1 MKWTETVNIVAI
13 VTLAYFF
20 LVFYR
25 YRINSFYNDAER
37 RAVSLRQLT

>member
-13 VTLAYFF
+13 VTLAYF
-20 LVFYR
+20 LVLYR

>member
-1 MKWTETVNIVAI
+1 MDRDSKHSCNCDFG
-13 VTLAYFF
+13 LLF